1 MEQGRLVVPLRCSG
15 SAVSD
20 SFGSVPTVVTPTS
33 TGWRFVRAC
42 VFAAVATQL
51 AVLGHVLGGGAIPDL
66 DILLPV
72 TILLGGSLTGF
83 AGRRRS
89 LAQIFGALAAS
100 QLLFHVAF
108 ALTTHHGGSVTSME
122 PLVAGAARMVAF
134 HLMAALAASWVMAH
148 GESTLFRLFA
158 ALRRVLV
165 PSRRPLTVR
174 LSPRW
179 TAVITG
185 GAGGRLLL
193 TGLGSLS
200 SRRGPPLRG

>member
-1 MEQGRLVVPLRCSG
+1 V
-15 SAVSD
+15 SA
-20 SFGSVPTVVTPTS
+20 SFGSVPIVVTPTS

-42 VFAAVATQL
+42 VFAAIATQL
-51 AVLGHVLGGGAIPDL
+51 AALGHVLGGGAVPDL

-89 LAQIFGALAAS
+89 LPQIFGALAAS

-108 ALTTHHGGSVTSME
+108 ALTTHHGGSVAPAES
-122 PLVAGAARMVAF
+122 PGAVAGTGGMVAF
-134 HLMAALAASWVMAH
+134 HLLAALAASWVMAH

-165 PSRRPLTVR
+165 PSRRPLPVR

-200 SRRGPPLRG
+200 SRRGPPLPS